1 MGEMSLS
8 ILNQRSGKPALVTCN
23 QMVMMVLKLTSNY
36 EVTRNGVRTMAIETP
51 GYSFRHAAL
60 AALSSRYVQVDELP
74 WQATRFTGIQIKVLM
89 EDATTG
95 LQTVLT
101 RMAPGSTLTDHE
113 HVELEQ
119 SWVLEGRLVDHEGEV
134 KAGNYVWRPAGSRHS
149 ASAPEGALV
158 LGFFLKP
165 NRFF

>member
-1 MGEMSLS
+1 
-8 ILNQRSGKPALVTCN
+8 
-23 QMVMMVLKLTSNY
+23 MVLKGTSPH
-36 EVTRNGVRTMAIETP
+36 EVPKTGDSNMAIETP
-51 GYSFRHAAL
+51 GYASRHAAL

-74 WQATRFTGIQIKVLM
+74 WQSTRFPGIHIKVLM
-89 EDATTG
+89 EDTATG

-113 HVELEQ
+113 HVEVEQ
-119 SWVLEGRLVDHEGEV
+119 SWVLEGRLVDQEGEV

>member
-1 MGEMSLS
+1 
-8 ILNQRSGKPALVTCN
+8 
-23 QMVMMVLKLTSNY
+23 MMVLKGTSPH
-36 EVTRNGVRTMAIETP
+36 EVPKTGDSNMAIETP
-51 GYSFRHAAL
+51 GYASRHAAL

-74 WQATRFTGIQIKVLM
+74 WQSTRFPGIHIKVLM
-89 EDATTG
+89 EDTATG

-119 SWVLEGRLVDHEGEV
+119 SWVLEGRLVDQEGEV

>member
-1 MGEMSLS
+1 MGEMSVS

-74 WQATRFTGIQIKVLM
+74 WQATRFPGIQIKVLM

>member
-1 MGEMSLS
+1 MGEMSVS

-74 WQATRFTGIQIKVLM
+74 WQATRFPGIQIKVLM

-134 KAGNYVWRPAGSRHS
+134 KAGNYVWRPAGSRQS

>member
-1 MGEMSLS
+1 MGEMSVS

-23 QMVMMVLKLTSNY
+23 QMVMMVLKVTSNY
-36 EVTRNGVRTMAIETP
+36 KVTRNGVRTMAIETP

-74 WQATRFTGIQIKVLM
+74 WQATRFPGIEIKVLM

-101 RMAPGSTLTDHE
+101 RMAPGTTLTDHE

-165 NRFF
+165 NHFF

>member
-1 MGEMSLS
+1 MIVLTGTKNHKAPCNGDS
-8 ILNQRSGKPALVTCN
+8 I
-23 QMVMMVLKLTSNY
+23 
-36 EVTRNGVRTMAIETP
+36 MAIETP
-51 GYSFRHAAL
+51 GYASRHAAL
-60 AALSSRYVQVDELP
+60 AALSSRHVQVDELP
-74 WQATRFTGIQIKVLM
+74 WQSTRFPGIQIKVLM
-89 EDATTG
+89 EDTATG

-101 RMAPGSTLTDHE
+101 RMAPGSILTDHE

-165 NRFF
+165 NHFF

>member
-1 MGEMSLS
+1 
-8 ILNQRSGKPALVTCN
+8 
-23 QMVMMVLKLTSNY
+23 MMVLTGTSNHKAPW
-36 EVTRNGVRTMAIETP
+36 NGDSIMAIETP
-51 GYSFRHAAL
+51 GYASKHASL
-60 AALSSRYVQVDELP
+60 ATLSSRYVQVDELP
-74 WQATRFTGIQIKVLM
+74 WQSTRFPGIQIKVLM
-89 EDATTG
+89 EDTATG

-101 RMAPGSTLTDHE
+101 RMAPGSILTDHE

-165 NRFF
+165 NHFF

>member
-1 MGEMSLS
+1 
-8 ILNQRSGKPALVTCN
+8 
-23 QMVMMVLKLTSNY
+23 MVLKGTSPH
-36 EVTRNGVRTMAIETP
+36 EVPKTGDSNMAIETP
-51 GYSFRHAAL
+51 GYASRHAAL

-74 WQATRFTGIQIKVLM
+74 WQSTRFPGIHIKVLM
-89 EDATTG
+89 EDTATG
-95 LQTVLT
+95 LQPVLT

-119 SWVLEGRLVDHEGEV
+119 SWVLEGRLVDQEGEV

>member
-1 MGEMSLS
+1 
-8 ILNQRSGKPALVTCN
+8 
-23 QMVMMVLKLTSNY
+23 
-36 EVTRNGVRTMAIETP
+36 MAIETP
-51 GYSFRHAAL
+51 GYAFRHAAL
-60 AALSSRYVQVDELP
+60 AALASRYVQVDELP
-74 WQATRFTGIQIKVLM
+74 WQATRFPGIEIKVLM

-101 RMAPGSTLTDHE
+101 RMAPGSILTDHE

>member
-1 MGEMSLS
+1 M
-8 ILNQRSGKPALVTCN
+8 IVLNGNLPHEVPKTGD
-23 QMVMMVLKLTSNY
+23 SN
-36 EVTRNGVRTMAIETP
+36 MAIETP
-51 GYSFRHAAL
+51 GYASRHAAL

-74 WQATRFTGIQIKVLM
+74 WQSTRFSGIHIKVLM
-89 EDATTG
+89 EDTATG

-119 SWVLEGRLVDHEGEV
+119 SWVLEGRLVDQEGEV

>member
-1 MGEMSLS
+1 
-8 ILNQRSGKPALVTCN
+8 
-23 QMVMMVLKLTSNY
+23 MVLKGTSPH
-36 EVTRNGVRTMAIETP
+36 EVPKTGDSNMAIETP
-51 GYSFRHAAL
+51 GYASRHAAL

-74 WQATRFTGIQIKVLM
+74 WQSTRFPGIHIKVLM
-89 EDATTG
+89 EDTATG

-119 SWVLEGRLVDHEGEV
+119 SWVLEGRLVDQEGEV

-149 ASAPEGALV
+149 ASAPEGAMV

>member
-1 MGEMSLS
+1 MGEMSVS

-23 QMVMMVLKLTSNY
+23 QMVMMVLKLASNY

-74 WQATRFTGIQIKVLM
+74 WQATRFPGIQIKVLM